1 MILSFL
7 NFHVCS
13 LPVPALQSGSLP
25 LNLMAST
32 GGITRSGKHKVS
44 YGHGLLR
51 IAIAAK
57 YRRQRGKWQPGH
69 GGKTAQR
76 SEEHTSELQSLMSI
90 SYAVFCL
97 KKKTNNNRDS
107 ATNSKCYMNQKQ

>member
-69 GGKTAQR
+69 GGKTAQSRR
-76 SEEHTSELQSLMSI
+76 SEEHTSELQSLMRI
-90 SYAVFCL
+90 SYAGFCL
-97 KKKTNNNRDS
+97 KKKNKNRKS
-107 ATNSKCYMNQKQ
+107 T

>member
-32 GGITRSGKHKVS
+32 GGITRSGKPKVS

-57 YRRQRGKWQPGH
+57 YRRQRGKWQPAH
-69 GGKTAQR
+69 GGQR
-76 SEEHTSELQSLMSI
+76 SQDRREGKECVSSC
-90 SYAVFCL
+90 SYRWWPHHY
-97 KKKTNNNRDS
+97 KKKLENEH
-107 ATNSKCYMNQKQ
+107 K

>member
-1 MILSFL
+1 MPDLLSPFCGKAGFSPFMILSFL

-44 YGHGLLR
+44 
-51 IAIAAK
+51 
-57 YRRQRGKWQPGH
+57 
-69 GGKTAQR
+69 R
-76 SEEHTSELQSLMSI
+76 SEERRVGKDVSVRVDLGGRRIIKKKIQDMTINEHHTRT
-90 SYAVFCL
+90 
-97 KKKTNNNRDS
+97 KKTNN
-107 ATNSKCYMNQKQ
+107 

>member
-1 MILSFL
+1 MRISDWSSDVCSSDLLPAIPDLLSPFCGKAGFSPFMILSFL

-51 IAIAAK
+51 IAIPAK
-57 YRRQRGKWQPGH
+57 YRRPRGKWHPRH
-69 GGKTAQR
+69 GGKNAQSR
-76 SEEHTSELQSLMSI
+76 QEE
-90 SYAVFCL
+90 
-97 KKKTNNNRDS
+97 NR
-107 ATNSKCYMNQKQ
+107 

>member
-1 MILSFL
+1 MRISDWSSDVCSSDLSPFCGKAGFSPFMILSFL

-51 IAIAAK
+51 IAIAAT
-57 YRRQRGKWQPGH
+57 YRPQRGKWQPGH
-69 GGKTAQR
+69 GGKTAQTRRAVGPQESFR
-76 SEEHTSELQSLMSI
+76 S
-90 SYAVFCL
+90 
-97 KKKTNNNRDS
+97 D
-107 ATNSKCYMNQKQ
+107 